1 MSAMRGLLEDDWSR
15 VADYYIY
22 TTLPFGR
29 IIRDFHG
36 PNNLLQNP
44 QGVIDK
50 WTGIPLQKL
59 GKVSKQIRSEKEG
72 ERFIPTPGSS
82 LF

>member
-1 MSAMRGLLEDDWSR
+1 MSSMRAMLEDDWSK
-15 VADYYIY
+15 VSDYYIY
-22 TTLPFGR
+22 TMMPFGR
-29 IIRDFHG
+29 IVRDFHG
-36 PNNLLQNP
+36 PNNLIQNP

-59 GKVSKQIRSEKEG
+59 GRVSKQIRTEEEG